1 MKRIRIHE
9 LKPGM
14 VVASDVYNRQ
24 DQLVIPADTVLTEK
38 VISKL
43 SIYNIYFV
51 KIKDEF
57 VLHENKAEHSY
68 SEKVRKSEVFQE
80 FHKEFDENVNLM
92 QSVLSDFAKEE
103 VTVDAVHQVVDEAI
117 QMLNEAHGDVNVFDM
132 IHNMR
137 QNSDLTYAHSINVA
151 LICHVIARWIGMNP
165 EQITL
170 AFTCGILHDIGKL
183 RMPPELI
190 NKTDKLT
197 KEEFDKLKTHPIEGY
212 NMLKNLPL
220 DKHIKN
226 AALMHHERS
235 DGSGY
240 PIGMKGDEIDKYA
253 RIVAIADVY
262 EAATAPRV
270 YRKGLSPFEVFAMF
284 EDEGLQKYD
293 TQMIMTFMKKVA
305 DNYRL
310 NRVRLSNGKEG
321 EIVFINKQALAR
333 PTVRC
338 GEEFIDLAKE
348 KDITITELL

>member
-1 MKRIRIHE
+1 MKRVRTHE
-9 LKPGM
+9 LRPGM

-24 DQLVIPADTVLTEK
+24 DQLVIPADTVLTDK
-38 VISKL
+38 VIAKL

-57 VLHENKAEHSY
+57 VAHENKAEHSY

-80 FHKEFDENVNLM
+80 FHKEFDENVTLM

-117 QMLNEAHGDVNVFDM
+117 QMLNDAHGDVNVFDM

-190 NKTDKLT
+190 NKTGKLT
-197 KEEFDKLKTHPIEGY
+197 KEEFYKLKTHPIEGY
-212 NMLKNLPL
+212 NMLKNLPI

-284 EDEGLQKYD
+284 EDEGIQKYD

-338 GEEFIDLAKE
+338 GEEFIDLTKE
-348 KDITITELL
+348 KDITITELI